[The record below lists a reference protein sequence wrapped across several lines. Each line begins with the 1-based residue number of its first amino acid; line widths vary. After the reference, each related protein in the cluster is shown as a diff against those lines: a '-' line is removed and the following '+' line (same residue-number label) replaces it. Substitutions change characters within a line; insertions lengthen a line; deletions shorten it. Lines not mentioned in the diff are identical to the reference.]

1 MVVVRE
7 KHGVSLR
14 EAENAIRGLT
24 NDQILAKA
32 RELSA
37 RYKAQLPLNFGVDQ
51 AVTIKHLQTPS
62 GLAAQRILGLAN
74 WLVDYRTHGNSFAGF
89 VSTAQDIG
97 GFQEV
102 PPVTKLTESMKDEEP
117 TRTELSA
124 LVKAQMVKSMTL
136 PASEIISI
144 RGVN

>member
-24 NDQILAKA
+24 NEQIRQKA
-32 RELSA
+32 SNLSS
-37 RYKAQLPLNFGVDQ
+37 RYKSQLPLNFGVDR

-74 WLVDYRTHGNSFAGF
+74 WLVDYSTHGNSFTGF
-89 VSTAQDIG
+89 TSTTQDIG

-102 PPVTKLTESMKDEEP
+102 PPNP
-117 TRTELSA
+117 TRTNRHL
-124 LVKAQMVKSMTL
+124 
-136 PASEIISI
+136 
-144 RGVN
+144 